1 MTTLKEAHLSRVAK
15 LQEQLALML
24 LPKRA
29 KLVELR
35 SSLARRVEEVQSA
48 RMTIERESVTDCES
62 ILERLRAAESVKLA
76 SLTQVD

>member
-1 MTTLKEAHLSRVAK
+1 VTTLKEAHLSRVAK